1 LAARRESEIV
11 DSAGI
16 SPVDSVLTVLNV
28 AGARPNFMKVAPLMR
43 CLARRPDVRQI
54 LVHTGQHY
62 DDNLSAVFFEEL
74 GIAAPDI
81 NLGIGS
87 GERDEQIARI
97 SEAFRPVLHRVR
109 PDVVLV
115 VGDVNSTIACARVA
129 REHGVK
135 VGHVEAGL
143 RSFDLG
149 MPEEHNRRETD
160 EIADFLFVTEPSG
173 MENLEHEGVGGK
185 AFLVGNVMIDTLV
198 AHLRKAEQSDALER
212 FRLAPGKYLVATFH
226 RPSNVDRR
234 DRLLTLLDA
243 ISGLCRR
250 APLVLPLHPRT
261 RGALSEHGLVE
272 QLESCEGLIL
282 CAPLGYLDFLKLVS
296 RAAAVITDSGGIQE
310 ETTYLRIPCITMRGN
325 TERPI
330 TTSVGSNVLVGN
342 DIERLFREL
351 DAVLRDPE
359 REYGIPELWD
369 GHAAERIVELLLSEL
384 SPA

>member
-1 LAARRESEIV
+1 M
-11 DSAGI
+11 
-16 SPVDSVLTVLNV
+16 LTVLSV
-28 AGARPNFMKVAPLMR
+28 VGARPNFMKVAPLMHCMAR
-43 CLARRPDVRQI
+43 CPDVRQV

-62 DDNLSAVFFEEL
+62 DDNLSAVFFAEL

-87 GERDEQIARI
+87 GERDEQIAKI

-129 REHGVK
+129 KEHGVK

-143 RSFDLG
+143 RSFDLT

-160 EIADFLFVTEPSG
+160 EIADLLFVTERSG
-173 MENLEHEGVGGK
+173 MENLENEGVPGK
-185 AFLVGNVMIDTLV
+185 AFLVGNVMIDTL
-198 AHLRKAEQSDALER
+198 ATHLQQAEQTDVLER
-212 FRLAPGKYLVATFH
+212 FKLAPGKYLVATFH

-234 DRLLTLLDA
+234 DRLQALLEA
-243 ISGLCRR
+243 ISGLCQR

-261 RGALSEHGLVE
+261 RRALSEHGLLG
-272 QLESCEGLIL
+272 QLESCQGLLL

-310 ETTYLRIPCITMRGN
+310 ETTYLKIPCITMREN

-342 DIERLFREL
+342 DTDRLFLEL
-351 DAVLRDPE
+351 DNILRGRD
-359 REYGIPELWD
+359 REYRIPELWD
-369 GHAAERIVELLLSEL
+369 GHAADRIVDVLLREL
-384 SPA
+384 SQNSP